1 MTEAFERAFEHEI
14 RKAGPIRE
22 EHMDHYA
29 FLFMLQESG
38 ATNMFGAG
46 AYLEKYQGLSPREAS
61 EVLGTWMDNYAELKA
76 MMGR

>member
-1 MTEAFERAFEHEI
+1 MVEAFERAFETI

-22 EHMDHYA
+22 EHMDHYS

-38 ATNMFGAG
+38 VTNMFGAVP
-46 AYLEKYQGLSPREAS
+46 YLVEHQGLDRREAT
-61 EVLGTWMDNYAELKA
+61 EVLGTWMDNYAEIKA